1 MSPQTQIARINAIL
15 IIMLGHDSMTHDIN
29 IDPVGVNYGHLSWHI
44 TRHVQAVAAVK
55 QAVTAVTR
63 HAPSNFCFHSPPL

>member
-1 MSPQTQIARINAIL
+1 MTF
-15 IIMLGHDSMTHDIN
+15 MGHDSMTHDIN

-55 QAVTAVTR
+55 RLVVAWQLTGGGQPVEDD
-63 HAPSNFCFHSPPL
+63 SCS